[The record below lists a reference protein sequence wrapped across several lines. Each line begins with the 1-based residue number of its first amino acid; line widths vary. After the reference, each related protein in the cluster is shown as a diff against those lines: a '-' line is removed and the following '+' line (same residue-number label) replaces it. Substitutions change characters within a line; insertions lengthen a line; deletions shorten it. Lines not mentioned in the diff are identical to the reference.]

1 VTLGPREKSE
11 LFEAVQRA
19 AESEPELGQGTVVS
33 AVVVCEV
40 VLPGPS
46 RAIYHLS
53 TTAGGSDLRTWEAV
67 GLMLYSMARMLRESL
82 R

>member
-53 TTAGGSDLRTWEAV
+53 V